1 MSTSTHATNAIY
13 ADCVSSLRSS
23 LSFLESS
30 VSTLGNGVE
39 DYPRLVSV
47 LKTVR
52 VRHDAARTLSWLSHS
67 INTKEG
73 ERRLTRNPTPALRTN
88 SPAHPRRGRGIIA

>member
-1 MSTSTHATNAIY
+1 MSMSTTNAMY
-13 ADCVSSLRSS
+13 GDCVSSLRSS

-30 VSTLGNGVE
+30 VNTLGTGVE

-52 VRHDAARTLSWLSHS
+52 VSFPPLLSH
-67 INTKEG
+67 
-73 ERRLTRNPTPALRTN
+73 PAATLR
-88 SPAHPRRGRGIIA
+88 SAQRPAK

>member
-1 MSTSTHATNAIY
+1 MSMSTTNAMY
-13 ADCVSSLRSS
+13 GDCVSSLRSS

-30 VSTLGNGVE
+30 VTTLGAGVE

-52 VRHDAARTLSWLSHS
+52 VSFH
-67 INTKEG
+67 
-73 ERRLTRNPTPALRTN
+73 LRFLDMD
-88 SPAHPRRGRGIIA
+88 